1 VSELLGHPIDAAEQD
16 TTPSSTSSSAPP
28 RRRAPAQA
36 LSRLANSAALATALT
51 ILGIIALGGFGVVIA
66 ILFGRR
72 IVAEQWPLLVTAT
85 ALATYIAVS
94 VANARHG
101 LLFWIVTAPFAR
113 FAYLNLDMGG
123 GIPNLTLNRIMTGV
137 LLVLVL
143 AQFAVRSR
151 RIPRLMVGDFLVLAF
166 VGASALSVPQAIVG
180 LKSAAQSFFDL
191 LVIPAMLYVLARCLI
206 TSREDLRSVM
216 IALTI
221 VGFYFSVLAIREQIT
236 GDVWFYPEARSV
248 QYTASIRRVVALLG
262 NPAYIAVT
270 ISMAIPWAWYLL
282 LTARRHRLALLAI
295 VLTMMAGVFF
305 CMNRSGWVGLILSLL
320 IMALL
325 VPRFRPYFVGM
336 LILAV
341 MAVASYWAVIA
352 TSAAVRERLQ
362 AQGPIDYRR
371 ETWAIALRM
380 IRDNPFFGIGYE
392 NFPHI
397 YSQYGVWDVYL
408 RATPTPHNTFFWVV
422 LMGGLVALIPYVLM
436 LATMFFSALGVY
448 LRGYLD
454 AAKTD
459 EQEPISRQTGADLA
473 AVFIA
478 SMAAVLAPSLVM
490 DIFQGYYNTMI
501 MFLIMGAFFGVV
513 TGERRVRG
521 GMSLWQ
527 KVHAMFVGQMA

>member
-1 VSELLGHPIDAAEQD
+1 MSESLGHPIDIEEQL
-16 TTPSSTSSSAPP
+16 PEPPLAP
-28 RRRAPAQA
+28 RRRASAQA

-85 ALATYIAVS
+85 ALATYIAVT
-94 VANARHG
+94 VVNARHG
-101 LLFWIVTAPFAR
+101 LLLWIVTAPFAR

-151 RIPRLMVGDFLVLAF
+151 RMPRLMVGDFLVLAF

-221 VGFYFSVLAIREQIT
+221 VGLYFSLLAIREQIT

-270 ISMAIPWAWYLL
+270 IAMAIPWAWYLL
-282 LTARRHRLALLAI
+282 LTARRHRLLLLGI

-305 CMNRSGWVGLILSLL
+305 CMNRSGWVGLLISLV

-325 VPRFRPYFVGM
+325 MPRFRPYFVAM
-336 LILAV
+336 IVVAV
-341 MAVASYWAVIA
+341 MAAISYWAVIA

-380 IRDNPFFGIGYE
+380 IRDNLLFGIGYE
-392 NFPHI
+392 NFSHV
-397 YSQYGVWDVYL
+397 YRQYGAWDVYL
-408 RATPTPHNTFFWVV
+408 RATPTPHNTFFWVM
-422 LMGGLVALIPYVLM
+422 LMGGLVALTPYVLM
-436 LATMFFSALGVY
+436 LASMFFSAVGIY
-448 LRGYLD
+448 LRGYLGSAKAEEQD
-454 AAKTD
+454 AV
-459 EQEPISRQTGADLA
+459 SRQTGADLA

-478 SMAAVLAPSLVM
+478 SMAAVLAPSVVM

-501 MFLIMGAFFGVV
+501 MFLIMGAFFGAV
-513 TGERRVRG
+513 TGERRVHG
-521 GMSLWQ
+521 GISLWHR
-527 KVHAMFVGQMA
+527 VHAMFVGRAA